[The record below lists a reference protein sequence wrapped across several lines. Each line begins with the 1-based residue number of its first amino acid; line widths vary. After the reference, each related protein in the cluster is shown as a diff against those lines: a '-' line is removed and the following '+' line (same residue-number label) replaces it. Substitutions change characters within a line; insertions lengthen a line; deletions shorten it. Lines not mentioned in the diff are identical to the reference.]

1 MYPKSYTEFAEE
13 RDRISKKHE
22 ILLTN
27 VSVDDEMTATIY
39 GKGAFSFAEEG
50 LKQFGAAIGVSGSYL
65 IKCPPPLQADNI
77 RFWLDESNPEG
88 DKTIVLETKNNSI
101 VGASTRSL
109 DSVTPSSM
117 VREIADT
124 FGDDLEVTAFGEGKH
139 YSLID
144 MKSSDLGQFRL
155 AIPSSSTKEFYVA
168 KLYEFE
174 HDGKKYN
181 AALTNEFS
189 KVETAR
195 VNADGFLAN
204 VTFAVSST
212 MDNVFVDNADVDED
226 IDSYNVLSIVKALGE
241 MFGLSNR
248 LLGKVSGHTFGYI
261 KGGNTWRE
269 LAEFIARS
277 AHMYPGN
284 EQVVERFAGYIL
296 QGNRP
301 SLCASCNQVIPV

>member
-1 MYPKSYTEFAEE
+1 MF
-13 RDRISKKHE
+13 
-22 ILLTN
+22 LLMMK
-27 VSVDDEMTATIY
+27 MTATVY

-195 VNADGFLAN
+195 VNAEG
-204 VTFAVSST
+204 
-212 MDNVFVDNADVDED
+212 FVDNADVDED
-226 IDSYNVLSIVKALGE
+226 IDSDNVLSIVKALGE

-248 LLGKVSGHTFGYI
+248 LLGKVSGHAFAYI
-261 KGGNTWRE
+261 NGGNTWRE